1 MFNNNVGSCEWD
13 LLRKP
18 LSILIFTEIYIN
30 WDLNYTLPLYF
41 YSFFLGG
48 GGGGGGGFFFFF
60 FWGGGGEDSTFLFQV
75 LARI

>member
-18 LSILIFTEIYIN
+18 LSILIFTEIYIK
-30 WDLNYTLPLYF
+30 LGFKLYTPALFLL
-41 YSFFLGG
+41 FFLGG
-48 GGGGGGGFFFFF
+48 GGGGG
-60 FWGGGGEDSTFLFQV
+60 EDCTFLFQV

>member
-18 LSILIFTEIYIN
+18 LSILIFTEIYIK
-30 WDLNYTLPLYF
+30 LGFKLYTPALFLL
-41 YSFFLGG
+41 FFL
-48 GGGGGGGFFFFF
+48 
-60 FWGGGGEDSTFLFQV
+60 GGGGEDSTFLFQV